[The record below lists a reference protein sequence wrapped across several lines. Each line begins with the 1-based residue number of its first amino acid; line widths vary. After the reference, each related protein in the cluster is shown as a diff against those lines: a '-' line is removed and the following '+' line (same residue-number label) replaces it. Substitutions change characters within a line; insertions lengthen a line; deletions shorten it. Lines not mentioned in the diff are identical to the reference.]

1 MSSTVALG
9 FHLSHEQHPPSALLR
24 HAELA
29 SRAGFV
35 HAMCSDHFAPWS
47 LRQGHAGYT
56 WSWLGSAMQAT
67 PLSFGTVCAPGQ
79 RYHPAIIAQACAT
92 LAEMFEGRL
101 WLAVGSGEAMNESI
115 TGHRW
120 PPKADRN
127 ARLKESVDV
136 MRALWA
142 GEEVSMDSH
151 VRVSRARLHVRTAF
165 PPMIVGAALSPET
178 ARWMGSWAD
187 ALVTVAGPRDD
198 MRAVVDAFR
207 DGGGEGKP
215 MFLQVALSYA
225 PTDEESHTAA
235 FTQWRQAALPPAQL
249 ADLETPEAFD
259 RAAADVTVDDVIRK
273 VRSSADGERH
283 IAWLRDDA
291 EMGFSRLYLHNVARE
306 HQERFIDLCGT
317 RLLPALAGAPV
328 G

>member
-1 MSSTVALG
+1 MSSSVTLG
-9 FHLSHEQHPPSALLR
+9 FHCSHEQYPPSALLR

-29 SRAGFV
+29 ARAGFA

-47 LRQGHAGYT
+47 LRQGYAGYT
-56 WSWLGSAMQAT
+56 WSWLGAAMQAT

-79 RYHPAIIAQACAT
+79 RYHPAVIAQACAT

-115 TGHRW
+115 TADPW

-127 ARLKESVDV
+127 ARLKACVDV

-142 GEEVSMDSH
+142 GEEVSLDGH
-151 VRVSRARLHVRTAF
+151 VKVARARLYVRTDT

-187 ALVTVAGPRDD
+187 ALVTVAGPRED

-207 DGGGEGKP
+207 EGGGGGKP
-215 MFLQVALSYA
+215 MFLQVALSCA
-225 PTDEESHTAA
+225 RTDDESHEAA
-235 FTQWRQAALPPAQL
+235 FMQWRQAALPSHQL
-249 ADLETPEAFD
+249 SDLDSPEAFD
-259 RAAADVTVDDVIRK
+259 RAGAVLTVDDVIRK
-273 VRSSADGERH
+273 VRSSAEIERH
-283 IAWLRDDA
+283 IEWLCEDA
-291 EMGFSRLYLHNVARE
+291 EMGFSRLYLHNVARD
-306 HQERFIDLCGT
+306 HQERFIEACGT
-317 RLLPALAGAPV
+317 RLIPAMSRTPV